1 MCQRLKAVKREKP
14 QKPTHTHT
22 HLTNSCAVFSHKKF
36 FLSASILLP
45 IFSSV
50 FALSLSSADAAEK
63 RARSTFSAS
72 VAQSHALTMA
82 PVQEPDADVAR
93 AAQQSNSVLPISGS
107 AIAKTNTTNDAKAE
121 AEQESLQQAE
131 LDRKTTQ
138 IAVLKEDIKLIDADL
153 ASCKKKKTGW
163 GVAMGIGAAA
173 TVGLGVNAIVNKSK
187 ISDKREELDTKTK
200 IKGTAL

>member
-1 MCQRLKAVKREKP
+1 
-14 QKPTHTHT
+14 
-22 HLTNSCAVFSHKKF
+22 
-36 FLSASILLP
+36 
-45 IFSSV
+45 
-50 FALSLSSADAAEK
+50 
-63 RARSTFSAS
+63 
-72 VAQSHALTMA
+72 MA